1 MLEAANYWRGEEVD
15 FGLSRGGNR
24 VTRVSHPGT
33 YCEAEGSCGGATIN
47 GSTDSFGVQNPTGCD
62 ITVNPDSSDCADRQI
77 LGAPTYISPFNT
89 ELTCATNH
97 QVLLTDGS
105 AFHGNG
111 SSVQSKTQSMIS
123 KSSCYTNNSSFLTS
137 DDIAHTYTDFESC
150 TVDLVEFMHEEDQST
165 TLANDQIVKTH
176 TIGFDLD
183 DVDATQ
189 FITDM
194 ANVGGGDV
202 YAAASAGELGSVFES
217 ILTEVKNLNIEK
229 N

>member
-1 MLEAANYWRGEEVD
+1 
-15 FGLSRGGNR
+15 
-24 VTRVSHPGT
+24 
-33 YCEAEGSCGGATIN
+33 
-47 GSTDSFGVQNPTGCD
+47 
-62 ITVNPDSSDCADRQI
+62 
-77 LGAPTYISPFNT
+77 
-89 ELTCATNH
+89 
-97 QVLLTDGS
+97 
-105 AFHGNG
+105 
-111 SSVQSKTQSMIS
+111 MIS

-202 YAAASAGELGSVFES
+202 YAAASAGELVSVFES
-217 ILTEVKNLNIEK
+217 ILTEVKNDPTSFVSPALATNALNRLLSRDEVYLSLIHI
-229 N
+229 

>member
-1 MLEAANYWRGEEVD
+1 MGARWGC
-15 FGLSRGGNR
+15 GWGG
-24 VTRVSHPGT
+24 
-33 YCEAEGSCGGATIN
+33 GGVGFVFFFLMIRRPPR
-47 GSTDSFGVQNPTGCD
+47 STLFPYT
-62 ITVNPDSSDCADRQI
+62 TLFRSD
-77 LGAPTYISPFNT
+77 GA
-89 ELTCATNH
+89 
-97 QVLLTDGS
+97 

-111 SSVQSKTQSMIS
+111 SSVQSKTRSMIS

-202 YAAASAGELGSVFES
+202 YAAASAGELVSVFES
-217 ILTEVKNLNIEK
+217 ILTEVKNDPTSFVSPALATNAFNRLLSRSEERRVGK
-229 N
+229 ECRSRWSPYH